1 MWLSLVPVF
10 LGAGKPFF
18 PDLADDAPLLL
29 DGPDGPDGTA
39 GTAGTAG
46 TGVTYLRSRVRK
58 G

>member
-1 MWLSLVPVF
+1 VWLSLVPVF

-29 DGPDGPDGTA
+29 DGPDG
-39 GTAGTAG
+39 TAG

>member
-1 MWLSLVPVF
+1 VWLSLVPVF

-39 GTAGTAG
+39 GT
-46 TGVTYLRSRVRK
+46 GVTYLRSRVRK